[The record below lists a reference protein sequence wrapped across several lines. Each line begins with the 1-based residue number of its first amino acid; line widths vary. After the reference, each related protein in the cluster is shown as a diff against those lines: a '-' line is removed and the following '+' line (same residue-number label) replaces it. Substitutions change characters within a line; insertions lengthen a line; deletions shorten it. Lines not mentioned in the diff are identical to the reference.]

1 MLKRTYGV
9 LFTLSMNFDAEENTY
24 KALHRMLGIHEYLNK
39 DRGPT
44 LLSLSK
50 KYGVSTKTIQRDIAF
65 MKKGMNLPIEYSRDL
80 KGYRY
85 TEEVIDMPA
94 MKLSR
99 QEVFALLVARS
110 SIEQYQGSAFE
121 DPLKSFFNKL
131 LSHLAP
137 LDLSNMENIHR
148 YVSYLPNG
156 ISTASYETLEILGR
170 ACRDNRTIEVD
181 YESPSSGKTGKRSLR
196 PRHLF
201 NLSGNWYLLAATE
214 KSDNIACFHLARMG
228 KKIKLGQPFKAG
240 KPFDLESARKYAFGA
255 FFGDKQ
261 YKVKII
267 FDPTAAPFVREKK
280 WNDTQ
285 QVKSRK
291 DGGVDFEITVCDLT
305 EIRSWILS
313 WGPHAKVLG
322 PKKLI
327 SEVKEDILQAS
338 KQY

>member
-1 MLKRTYGV
+1 MVSINILGM
-9 LFTLSMNFDAEENTY
+9 SMDNDENTY
-24 KALHRMLGIHEYLNK
+24 RALQRMLGIHEYLNK
-39 DRGPT
+39 DRAPN
-44 LLSLSK
+44 LDSLSQK
-50 KYGVSTKTIQRDIAF
+50 FEVSTKTIQRDIAF

-121 DPLKSFFNKL
+121 DPLKSFFRKL

-148 YVSYLPNG
+148 FVSYLPNG
-156 ISTASYETLEILGR
+156 VSTASYETLEILGK
-170 ACRDNRTIEVD
+170 ACRDSREIEVD
-181 YESPSSGKTGKRSLR
+181 YEAASSGKRGKRSLR

-201 NLSGNWYLLAATE
+201 NHAGNWYLLATTT
-214 KSDNIACFHLARMG
+214 KSESVACYHLARMG
-228 KKIKLGQPFKAG
+228 KKIKLGQKFEPG
-240 KPFDLESARKYAFGA
+240 KSFDLKAARKHAFGA
-255 FFGDKQ
+255 FFGNKQ
-261 YKVKII
+261 HQVKIR
-267 FDPTAAPFVREKK
+267 FDELAAPFVREKK

-285 QVKSRK
+285 RLKNRE
-291 DGGVDFEITVCDLT
+291 DGGVDFEITVCDLV
-305 EIRSWILS
+305 EIKAWVLS
-313 WGPHAKVLG
+313 WGAHAKVLS

-327 SEVKEDILQAS
+327 TEVKDELQLAT